1 MQSTHLEA
9 LHRVLDNT
17 FSGPYLTTN
26 KTKEEKTMKVKV
38 KCFATLAD
46 ADTCDYKDSIEYD
59 VSESA
64 TVDSLVDRLNIAK
77 EEIKIVFRN
86 NKVVDFDTPLA
97 EGDQLGFAPAVG
109 AM

>member
-1 MQSTHLEA
+1 
-9 LHRVLDNT
+9 
-17 FSGPYLTTN
+17 
-26 KTKEEKTMKVKV
+26 MKIKV

-46 ADTCDYKDSIEYD
+46 ADTCDYKGSIEYD
-59 VSESA
+59 VSEGA
-64 TVDSLVDRLNIAK
+64 TVNNLVDHLDIAK

-109 AM
+109 GM

>member
-1 MQSTHLEA
+1 M
-9 LHRVLDNT
+9 
-17 FSGPYLTTN
+17 
-26 KTKEEKTMKVKV
+26 KEEEIMKVKI

-46 ADTCDYKDSIEYD
+46 ADTCDYKDSIEYEI
-59 VSESA
+59 SEGD
-64 TVDSLVDRLNIAK
+64 TVDDLVDRLNIAK

-86 NKVVDFDTPLA
+86 NKVVDLNTPLA

>member
-1 MQSTHLEA
+1 
-9 LHRVLDNT
+9 
-17 FSGPYLTTN
+17 
-26 KTKEEKTMKVKV
+26 MKVKV

-46 ADTCDYKDSIEYD
+46 ADSCDYKDSIEYE
-59 VSESA
+59 VSEGD
-64 TVDSLVDRLNIAK
+64 TVNNLVDRLKIAK

-86 NKVVDFDTPLA
+86 NKLVDFDTPLA

>member
-1 MQSTHLEA
+1 MLSADLNS
-9 LHRVLDNT
+9 LSIRM
-17 FSGPYLTTN
+17 
-26 KTKEEKTMKVKV
+26 KKEEKMKVKV

-46 ADTCDYKDSIEYD
+46 ADSCDYKDSIEYE
-59 VSESA
+59 VSEGD
-64 TVDSLVDRLNIAK
+64 TVNNLVDRLKIAK

-86 NKVVDFDTPLA
+86 NKLVDFDTPLA

>member
-1 MQSTHLEA
+1 
-9 LHRVLDNT
+9 
-17 FSGPYLTTN
+17 
-26 KTKEEKTMKVKV
+26 MKVRV

-46 ADTCDYKDSIEYD
+46 ADTCDYKDSIEYE
-59 VSESA
+59 VSEGDR
-64 TVDSLVDRLNIAK
+64 VDNLVDRLNMAK

-86 NKVVDFDTPLA
+86 NKVADFETPLK

>member
-1 MQSTHLEA
+1 
-9 LHRVLDNT
+9 
-17 FSGPYLTTN
+17 
-26 KTKEEKTMKVKV
+26 MKVKV

-59 VSESA
+59 VSEGA
-64 TVDSLVDRLNIAK
+64 TVDSLVDRLDMAK

>member
-1 MQSTHLEA
+1 
-9 LHRVLDNT
+9 
-17 FSGPYLTTN
+17 
-26 KTKEEKTMKVKV
+26 MKLKV

-46 ADTCDYKDSIEYD
+46 ADSCDYKDSIEYE
-59 VSESA
+59 VSEGD
-64 TVDSLVDRLNIAK
+64 TVNNLVDRLKIAK

-86 NKVVDFDTPLA
+86 NKLVDFDTPLA

>member
-1 MQSTHLEA
+1 
-9 LHRVLDNT
+9 
-17 FSGPYLTTN
+17 
-26 KTKEEKTMKVKV
+26 MKVKV

-46 ADTCDYKDSIEYD
+46 ADSCDYK
-59 VSESA
+59 VSEGD
-64 TVDSLVDRLNIAK
+64 TVNNLVDRLKIAK

-86 NKVVDFDTPLA
+86 NKLVDFDTPLA